1 MGASYLNIHEI
12 ATPNKRFLGENGGRS
27 VAMVARFKVFSC
39 SVRSLLAKMPV
50 RLLLMQKNSAKI
62 SKLFYCNAYY
72 QDEKYYIRIQHFN
85 ESRRQKLTKYSGRW
99 QWLSNWVLIGWYHQL
114 FFESDLD
121 CPDTETTNINLYHV
135 TKNVSLTCLLLFITS
150 TKKCIVSRQFH
161 P

>member
-27 VAMVARFKVFSC
+27 VAMAARFKAFSC
-39 SVRSLLAKMPV
+39 SIRSLLAKMPV

-85 ESRRQKLTKYSGRW
+85 ESRRLHCKSLQNTVGDG
-99 QWLSNWVLIGWYHQL
+99 NGQL
-114 FFESDLD
+114 FVESDLD
-121 CPDTETTNINLYHV
+121 YPVTETTNINLYHV

>member
-27 VAMVARFKVFSC
+27 VTMAARFKAFSC
-39 SVRSLLAKMPV
+39 SIRSLLAKMPV

-72 QDEKYYIRIQHFN
+72 QNEKYYIRIQHFN
-85 ESRRQKLTKYSGRW
+85 ESRRLHYKSLQNTVGDG
-99 QWLSNWVLIGWYHQL
+99 NGQL

-121 CPDTETTNINLYHV
+121 YPVTETTNINLYHV

>member
-12 ATPNKRFLGENGGRS
+12 ATPNKRFLGENGERS
-27 VAMVARFKVFSC
+27 VAMVARFKAFSC

-85 ESRRQKLTKYSGRW
+85 ESRRLHGK
-99 QWLSNWVLIGWYHQL
+99 
-114 FFESDLD
+114 
-121 CPDTETTNINLYHV
+121 
-135 TKNVSLTCLLLFITS
+135 SLQNT
-150 TKKCIVSRQFH
+150 VGDGNG
-161 P
+161 